1 VGFLEQ
7 NEIFGR
13 AVGKMAD
20 SAEKKAQ
27 EGRDINHNKEEYPM
41 KIANLFVAGLALLS
55 ITGVASAGTLDDITA
70 RGELRVAVQTQ
81 GPPFSMIDA
90 AGARTGSAVEL
101 AELMAT
107 EMGVKITF
115 LDFDWDGLIPA
126 LMSGKADLLV
136 ADMTPTLP
144 RAMKVAFTKPFMF
157 TGSTVFTKAGG
168 KFGSTESCGA
178 AGTKIAVLLGAT
190 GEKEAK
196 KAFPEADIKS
206 YKGGGPLLLDAV
218 NNGQADCGVND
229 VSAVKGQS
237 TAYPAGTFT
246 IMPEMLSKEPLAFAT
261 RYDSQDLLIWMNLF
275 LDQVALDG
283 RLQTNLDY
291 WVNSEDWKKDH

>member
-1 VGFLEQ
+1 
-7 NEIFGR
+7 
-13 AVGKMAD
+13 
-20 SAEKKAQ
+20 
-27 EGRDINHNKEEYPM
+27 M

-291 WVNSEDWKKDH
+291 WVNSDDWKKDH

>member
-7 NEIFGR
+7 DEISGER
-13 AVGKMAD
+13 PAKMAD
-20 SAEKKAQ
+20 AAEKKAQ

-107 EMGVKITF
+107 EMGVKIVF

-291 WVNSEDWKKDH
+291 WVNSDDWKKDH

>member
-1 VGFLEQ
+1 MPE
-7 NEIFGR
+7 
-13 AVGKMAD
+13 A
-20 SAEKKAQ
+20 AEKKAPR
-27 EGRDINHNKEEYPM
+27 GAGHNHNKEEHPM

-81 GPPFSMIDA
+81 GPPFSMVDA

-107 EMGVKITF
+107 EMGVKIVF

-144 RAMKVAFTKPFMF
+144 RAMKVAFTKPFMY

-291 WVNSEDWKKDH
+291 WVNSDDWKKDH

>member
-1 VGFLEQ
+1 
-7 NEIFGR
+7 
-13 AVGKMAD
+13 
-20 SAEKKAQ
+20 
-27 EGRDINHNKEEYPM
+27 M
-41 KIANLFVAGLALLS
+41 KIIKLFVAALALAGLTS
-55 ITGVASAGTLDDITA
+55 VASAGALDDIVK

-81 GPPFSMIDA
+81 GPPFSLIDSK
-90 AGARTGSAVEL
+90 GERTGSSVEL
-101 AELMAT
+101 AKLMAE
-107 EMGVKITF
+107 EMGVKINF

-126 LMSGKADLLV
+126 LLSGKADLLV
-136 ADMTPTLP
+136 ADMTPTLA
-144 RAMKVAFTKPFMF
+144 RAMKVAFTNPYMY
-157 TGSTVFTKAGG
+157 TGSTVFTKGDG
-168 KFGSTESCGA
+168 KFKTADDCKA
-178 AGTKIAVLLGAT
+178 PGTRIAVLLGAT

-246 IMPEMLSKEPLAFAT
+246 IMPDLLSKEPLAFAT
-261 RYDSQDLLIWMNLF
+261 RYDEPDLLIWMNLF
-275 LDQVALDG
+275 LDQVLIDG
-283 RLQTNLDY
+283 RLEKNLDY

>member
-1 VGFLEQ
+1 V
-7 NEIFGR
+7 
-13 AVGKMAD
+13 
-20 SAEKKAQ
+20 
-27 EGRDINHNKEEYPM
+27 
-41 KIANLFVAGLALLS
+41 KIANLFVAGLALFG
-55 ITGVASAGTLDDITA
+55 ITGTASAGTLDDIVA

-81 GPPFSMIDA
+81 GPPFSLVDA
-90 AGARTGSAVEL
+90 AGKRTGSAVEL

-107 EMGVKITF
+107 AMGVKITF

-144 RAMKVAFTKPFMF
+144 RAMKVAFTKPYMY
-157 TGSTVFTKAGG
+157 TGAVVFTKAGS
-168 KFGSTESCGA
+168 KFDSAESCKA
-178 AGTKIAVLLGAT
+178 PGTKIAVLLGST
-190 GEKEAK
+190 GEKEAQ

-229 VSAVKGQS
+229 ISAVKGQQ
-237 TAYPAGTFT
+237 TAYPAGTF
-246 IMPEMLSKEPLAFAT
+246 IIAPEMLSKEPLAFAT
-261 RYDSQDLLIWMNLF
+261 TYGSQDLLIWMNLF
-275 LDQVALDG
+275 LDQVTLDG
-283 RLQTNLDY
+283 RLQKNLDY

>member
-1 VGFLEQ
+1 
-7 NEIFGR
+7 
-13 AVGKMAD
+13 
-20 SAEKKAQ
+20 
-27 EGRDINHNKEEYPM
+27 M
-41 KIANLFVAGLALLS
+41 KIANMFVAGLALLGL
-55 ITGVASAGTLDDITA
+55 TAAAGAGTLDDIVA

-90 AGARTGSAVEL
+90 SGERTGSSVEL

-115 LDFDWDGLIPA
+115 LDFDWDGLLPA
-126 LMSGKADLLV
+126 LLSGKADLLV
-136 ADMTPTLP
+136 ADMTPTLA
-144 RAMKVAFTKPFMF
+144 RAMKVAFTQPFMF
-157 TGSTVFTKAGG
+157 TGSAVFTKAGT
-168 KFGSTESCGA
+168 KFDSAEACKA

-190 GEKEAK
+190 GEKEAQ
-196 KAFPEADIKS
+196 KAFPEAEIKS

-229 VSAVKGQS
+229 ASAVKGQA

-275 LDQVALDG
+275 LDQIEIDG
-283 RLQTNLDY
+283 RLQANLDY
-291 WVNSEDWKKDH
+291 WVNSDAWKKDH

>member
-1 VGFLEQ
+1 M
-7 NEIFGR
+7 
-13 AVGKMAD
+13 K
-20 SAEKKAQ
+20 
-27 EGRDINHNKEEYPM
+27 PM
-41 KIANLFVAGLALLS
+41 NIAKLFIAGLALAGL
-55 ITGVASAGTLDDITA
+55 TAAASAGSLDDITK

-81 GPPFSMIDA
+81 GPPFSLV
-90 AGARTGSAVEL
+90 GANGERTGSSVEL
-101 AELMAT
+101 AELMAK

-126 LMSGKADLLV
+126 LLSGKADLLV
-136 ADMTPTLP
+136 ADMTPTLA
-144 RAMKVAFTKPFMF
+144 RGMKVAFTTPYMY
-157 TGSTVFTKAGG
+157 TGSTVFTKADG
-168 KFGSTESCGA
+168 KFKTAEDCKA
-178 AGTKIAVLLGAT
+178 KGTKIAVLLGAT

-196 KAFPEADIKS
+196 AAFPDADIKS

-246 IMPEMLSKEPLAFAT
+246 IMPDLLSKEPLAFAT
-261 RYDSQDLLIWMNLF
+261 RYDEPDLLIWMNLF
-275 LDQVALDG
+275 LNQVTIDG
-283 RLQTNLDY
+283 RLQKNLDY

>member
-1 VGFLEQ
+1 
-7 NEIFGR
+7 
-13 AVGKMAD
+13 
-20 SAEKKAQ
+20 
-27 EGRDINHNKEEYPM
+27 M
-41 KIANLFVAGLALLS
+41 KIANLLIAGLAML
-55 ITGVASAGTLDDITA
+55 GMAGAANAGTLDDILK

-81 GPPFSMIDA
+81 GPPFSMIDQ
-90 AGARTGSAVEL
+90 AGERTGSAVQL

-126 LMSGKADLLV
+126 LLSGKADLLV

-144 RAMKVAFTKPFMF
+144 RAMKVAFTKPFMY
-157 TGSTVFTKAGG
+157 TGSVVFSKAGT
-168 KFGSTESCGA
+168 KFDSTEACAA

-196 KAFPEADIKS
+196 KAFAEADIKS

-246 IMPEMLSKEPLAFAT
+246 IMPAMLSKEPLAFAT

-275 LDQVALDG
+275 LDQVELDG
-283 RLQTNLDY
+283 RLQKNLDY